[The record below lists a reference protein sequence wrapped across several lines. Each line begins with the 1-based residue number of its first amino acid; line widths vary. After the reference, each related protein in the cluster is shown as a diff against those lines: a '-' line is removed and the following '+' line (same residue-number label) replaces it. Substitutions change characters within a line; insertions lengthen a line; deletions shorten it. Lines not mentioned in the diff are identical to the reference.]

1 MTAKEKEEIK
11 SRLERADYLER
22 TLEIAT
28 DALTAINNPNLESR
42 NSTEALARNVWY
54 ALRAMPKEY
63 RDAIAD
69 VVKKWGESV
78 NEEYK
83 KL

>member
-11 SRLERADYLER
+11 SRLERAEYLER
-22 TLEIAT
+22 TLAIVT
-28 DALTAINNPNLESR
+28 DALSTINNPDFER
-42 NSTEALARNVWY
+42 NISTESAARNVWY

-63 RDAIAD
+63 RDAIAV
-69 VVKKWGESV
+69 VVKKWGENI

>member
-11 SRLERADYLER
+11 SRLERAEYLER
-22 TLEIAT
+22 MLELEP
-28 DALTAINNPNLESR
+28 DALTAINYPEIGKGNGAEYVW
-42 NSTEALARNVWY
+42 LAIEKMPKNYRNV
-54 ALRAMPKEY
+54 
-63 RDAIAD
+63 IAD
-69 VVKKWGESV
+69 AVRLWGEDI

>member
-11 SRLERADYLER
+11 SRLERAEYLER
-22 TLEIAT
+22 VLAIVT
-28 DALTAINNPNLESR
+28 DALTPINNPDIEREKSSESV
-42 NSTEALARNVWY
+42 AMAVWC
-54 ALRAMPKEY
+54 AIRAMPKKH
-63 RDAIAD
+63 RDAIAEI
-69 VVKKWGESV
+69 VNKWGEQV